1 MAEFR
6 MPSLGAT
13 MEAGT
18 LVEWL
23 KQPGDAVK
31 RGDIIAVVDTEKG
44 AIEIEV
50 FEDGVLR
57 ELRVQPGQQ
66 VPVGTVLAVIAA
78 PGDPAVSSAAPPQPI
93 PPKQPAG
100 DEGGP
105 ARVRSSPAARAA
117 ASKRGVDLAT
127 VRGTGP
133 DGAITLADVERA
145 AAVGFVQPPRRDN
158 AAARP
163 GEAAPVPP
171 SAAAAATPEAAD
183 RMRQAIAATMARSK
197 RDIPHFYL
205 GTTIDLRRALDWLN
219 AQNAAR
225 PVTERMLPAV
235 LLIKAVARALREVPE
250 LNGFWIDGAFHP
262 GERIHAGVAVF
273 LRGGGLVAPAL
284 RDADTHDLASLMSA
298 LRDLVA
304 RARTGGLR
312 SSEVSGQTITIT
324 NLGEQ
329 GVELGYGIIYPPQV
343 ALVTFGRIV
352 EEPRAV
358 SGQVQIRPVTHASV
372 SVDHR
377 AVDGHRAGVFLAALD
392 RHLQSPETL

>member
-13 MEAGT
+13 METGT

-57 ELRVQPGQQ
+57 ELRVAPGQQ

-78 PGDPAVSSAAPPQPI
+78 PGDPAVSSVAPPQPI

-100 DEGGP
+100 REGGP
-105 ARVRSSPAARAA
+105 AQVRSSPAARAA
-117 ASKRGVDLAT
+117 ASKRGVDLAA

-145 AAVGFVQPPRRDN
+145 SAFAVVQPPRRDK
-158 AAARP
+158 AAGRP

-171 SAAAAATPEAAD
+171 SAAAVATPEAAD

-205 GTTIDLRRALDWLN
+205 GTTIDLGRALDWLN
-219 AQNAAR
+219 AQNAGR

-235 LLIKAVARALREVPE
+235 LLIKAVALALREVPE

-262 GERIHAGVAVF
+262 GERIHPGVAVF

-284 RDADTHDLASLMSA
+284 RDADTHDLPSLMSA

-352 EEPRAV
+352 EEPRALG
-358 SGQVQIRPVTHASV
+358 GQVQIRPVTRASV